1 MIIPDVNVLVG
12 AFRADAPQHSELR
25 TWLDGAVRGPVSVG
39 LTDAVLVGTVRVL
52 THPKVFA
59 HPTPLGNALDLV
71 GALRAH
77 PNVLRVAPG
86 PRHWELVAR
95 LCREADARGNLVAD
109 AQHAAVAIENGATW
123 VSLDRDFARFPGLRW
138 VVPSGA

>member
-1 MIIPDVNVLVG
+1 M
-12 AFRADAPQHSELR
+12 FRPS
-25 TWLDGAVRGPVSVG
+25 
-39 LTDAVLVGTVRVL
+39 GT
-52 THPKVFA
+52 TS
-59 HPTPLGNALDLV
+59 
-71 GALRAH
+71 
-77 PNVLRVAPG
+77 